1 MLRVVI
7 TLCLINEC
15 ENIVYRFVCVC
26 VCGCVY
32 ACNVMFLCVFVCMDG
47 CIFRIFSHNM
57 VLFCFFCC
65 FNPSSIGI
73 SIWVLAAAC
82 LLQLCVISL
91 SPLLAFTH
99 ESTVFRAAAGNIAL
113 SKRYPCSSRFLMLCF
128 LPLIPP
134 ARTCPICC
142 CSFICLIIS

>member
-1 MLRVVI
+1 MSVRI
-7 TLCLINEC
+7 LC
-15 ENIVYRFVCVC
+15 IVLCVC
-26 VCGCVY
+26 VFV
-32 ACNVMFLCVFVCMDG
+32 VVCMLVMLCSSVCLSVWMG
-47 CIFRIFSHNM
+47 AFSEYFRIIWFYF
-57 VLFCFFCC
+57 VFFCC